1 MSISNQ
7 PIKNPLLVSIDDSI
21 DYALIKPAHIK
32 PAIETL
38 IAQSRAAIEAVA
50 TQTTT
55 PSWQT
60 VVTPIDD
67 ASGPLWRA
75 WSVIGHLNA
84 VVNTPELRDA
94 YNKMLGP
101 ISEFSTWVGL
111 NEGLFN
117 CYQQL
122 SQNAAFTQ
130 WRTDRQRIVHKT
142 IQDFQLSGVAL
153 MGNDRKRYAEISE
166 KQAEVSQRFSEH
178 VLDANDSWSLILD
191 DVEDLNGVPADVIEA
206 AKNLASKPVNT
217 IAATDNSDGSD
228 TKNTTDIYA
237 SNTVNV
243 TGDNADNHTHSTA
256 TAVDVAATHT
266 RYQISLKMPCYLPMM
281 QYAHN
286 RELRATLY
294 RAYATLASEQG
305 DSRFDNSP
313 LIESTLSLRTEEALL
328 LGFSDYAALRLE
340 TRMAQDANE
349 VLSFLRDLAQRAKPF
364 AQKDFNTLKIFAKD
378 ECGLSDVEPWDIAYL
393 SERLRQA
400 HYNYS
405 EDEVKQYFTEP
416 QVLKGL
422 FEIVEQVFQVRLTE
436 TPIQA
441 WHLDVKAANVSDH
454 SGQFLGQL
462 IIDLHARPGK
472 QGGAWVN
479 DERTRRL
486 TVKGLTT
493 PIVYLTCNFA
503 QGQGGHAALLTHDD
517 VITLFHE
524 MGHALHALLSE
535 VDEPSAAAFAAVE
548 WDAIELPSQFMENFC
563 WERTALK
570 RLSAHVETGTSLPD
584 SLIDKLIA
592 ARNFQSGMQTV
603 RQIEFSLFDMLLH
616 QTHKALD
623 IGTVMQTL
631 DAVRDEVSVMK
642 PPHWHRFPHAF
653 THLFAGGYGA
663 GYYSYKWA
671 EVLSAD
677 AFEAFEEASHTLDPQ
692 TGDRFRR
699 EILAVGGMRPA
710 AESFEAFRGR
720 KPKIDALLRHHG
732 MQEGTKQ
739 P

>member
-1 MSISNQ
+1 MSTLNQ
-7 PIKNPLLVSIDDSI
+7 PINNPLLISIDDSI
-21 DYALIKPAHIK
+21 DYAAIKPAHIK
-32 PAIETL
+32 PAIEAL
-38 IAQSRAAIEAVA
+38 IAQSRTAIETVA
-50 TQTTT
+50 NQTSAY
-55 PSWQT
+55 SWQT

-75 WSVIGHLNA
+75 WSVVGHLNA
-84 VVNTPELRDA
+84 VINSLELRDA
-94 YNKMLGP
+94 YNEMLSP
-101 ISEFSTWVGL
+101 MSEFSTWVGL

-122 SQNAAFTQ
+122 AQSPAYDQ
-130 WRTDRQRIVHKT
+130 WPADKQRIVNKA
-142 IQDFQLSGVAL
+142 IQSFQLSGVAL
-153 MGNDRKRYAEISE
+153 VGQDRKRYAEISE
-166 KQAEVSQRFSEH
+166 KQAEVSQKFSEH
-178 VLDANDSWSLILD
+178 VLDANDAWSLTLD
-191 DVEDLNGVPADVIEA
+191 DVSDLDGVPADVIQA
-206 AKNLASKPVNT
+206 AQNLAINQINAQTGAANSAEVTEALGAATAGDTSADDTANTHSAATANVNT
-217 IAATDNSDGSD
+217 AN
-228 TKNTTDIYA
+228 KN
-237 SNTVNV
+237 
-243 TGDNADNHTHSTA
+243 
-256 TAVDVAATHT
+256 
-266 RYQISLKMPCYLPMM
+266 RYQLSLKMPCYLPVM

-286 RELRATLY
+286 RALRATLY
-294 RAYATLASEQG
+294 RAYATLASDQG
-305 DSRFDNSP
+305 DSKFDNSP
-313 LIESTLSLRTEEALL
+313 LIETALSLRAEEARL

-349 VLSFLRDLAQRAKPF
+349 VLQFLRDLAHRAKPF
-364 AQKDFNTLKIFAKD
+364 AQKDFDTLKAFAKN
-378 ECGLSDVEPWDIAYL
+378 ECGLNDIEPWDIAYL

-436 TPIQA
+436 TPVNA
-441 WHLDVKAANVSDH
+441 WHPDVKAANVVDQ

-462 IIDLHARPGK
+462 MIDLHARSGK

-479 DERTRRL
+479 DERTRRQ
-486 TVKGLTT
+486 TFNALTT

-503 QGQGGHAALLTHDD
+503 QGQGERAAVLTHDD

-535 VDEPSAAAFAAVE
+535 VDEPAASAFAAVE

-570 RLSAHVETGTSLPD
+570 RLSAHVETGASLPD
-584 SLIDKLIA
+584 NLIDKLIA

-616 QTHKALD
+616 QTGQSID
-623 IGTVMQTL
+623 IATVMQTL

-677 AFEAFEEASHTLDPQ
+677 AFEAFEEANHTLDPQ

-699 EILAVGGMRPA
+699 EILAVGGKRPA

-720 KPKIDALLRHHG
+720 KPRIDALLRHHG
-732 MQEGTKQ
+732 MQEGALKT
-739 P
+739 